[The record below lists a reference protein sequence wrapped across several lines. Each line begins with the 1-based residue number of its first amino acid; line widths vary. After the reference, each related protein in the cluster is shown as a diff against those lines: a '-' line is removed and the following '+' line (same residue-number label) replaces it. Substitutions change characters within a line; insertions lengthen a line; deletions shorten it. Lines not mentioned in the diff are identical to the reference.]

1 MKDLPHHMKKLN
13 RRIIRSM
20 HREEKEEELPEVPTW
35 PVTTK
40 EKKKKAK
47 EKMKDETLARPSSDL
62 TPEER
67 NKIMKGG
74 RQGRVP
80 IFDRNNAEPKHTRA
94 SKKKTP
100 RI

>member
-13 RRIIRSM
+13 SKVIRSAR
-20 HREEKEEELPEVPTW
+20 RENLEEELPDIPSWHES
-35 PVTTK
+35 
-40 EKKKKAK
+40 EREQKKIAKRAMRAERNKKAPM
-47 EKMKDETLARPSSDL
+47 EK

-67 NKIMKGG
+67 NIEMK
-74 RQGRVP
+74 RGRVP
-80 IFDRNNAEPKHTRA
+80 IFDRNNAKPKHARS